1 MQKKQAKVFAGL
13 LSMSLAVSLMTPLQ
27 GVSGQAAR
35 RKIALSKK
43 SVTMTVG
50 QKKTIRIKNAKGKRI
65 KWSIKKKSIASY
77 KKSGKYAVKLTAK
90 KKGTTT
96 LTCKVKN
103 GKWKS
108 YRCKV
113 KVKKATLVRTPVATN
128 DVVKTTEKPS
138 PTAVV
143 TTPSVPTQTPTDGQD
158 KPQEPEKTPT
168 VKPTATPT
176 AKPTATP
183 TVTPTAKPTATP
195 TAKPTATPTATPAGE
210 FAEKTYLSTGF
221 EDGTDGFTGRGAA
234 KVAVASGGRSGNC
247 LSVTGRTSTWNG
259 AELNV
264 TDSIVKGATYSI
276 SVWVKQ
282 TTSSDQTIK
291 LSANLTVS
299 GQDSYPAIKEETT
312 LKSGVWTKIEGTYE
326 VPESFSKLTF
336 YVEGPSG
343 NFDFLVDDLTITQT
357 TAGKEPF
364 NPEGL
369 TSIKDTYSGIF
380 ERMGNVVSYNTSWNN
395 GYQMQNDDTMK
406 FVKHHFNSYT
416 LENELKP
423 AQILSDWSGTIS
435 VSEAKKLG
443 YVIPDGYTESTV
455 GKLNFDSV
463 DKILEIANQY
473 GLQMRGHVMQWHQ
486 QTSTRF
492 FKEGYSSSGANVSK
506 EVMDKRLEFY
516 IRSVMKHVMDKEKS
530 LTGKAGSLVYCW
542 DITNEYTHRTNDPA
556 ATSWMDV
563 YGDMGLKPTY
573 VKKAYEVA
581 YDELKQYGLQKDIT
595 LFYND
600 YNEYDVAD
608 EIVELINYINEGE
621 EAKIC
626 GGIGMQSHI
635 TVNYPSLEKYGTA
648 VDKFLATGLQVQVT
662 ELDIGIEDGQTE
674 EDLANHYSDIMKLLI
689 SKQEN
694 RDKSVNAR
702 GITGVTVWGLYDAI
716 SWRKPTSCL
725 LFGESLEDPKPAFYS
740 FLEAATK

>member
-43 SVTMTVG
+43 NVTMTVG

-138 PTAVV
+138 STAVV
-143 TTPSVPTQTPTDGQD
+143 TMPSVPTQTPTDGQD
-158 KPQEPEKTPT
+158 KPQEPEKT
-168 VKPTATPT
+168 
-176 AKPTATP
+176 
-183 TVTPTAKPTATP
+183 
-195 TAKPTATPTATPAGE
+195 PTATPTATPAGE

-380 ERMGNVVSYNTSWNN
+380 ERVGNVLSYNTSWNN
-395 GYQMQNDDTMK
+395 GYQMQSDDTMK

>member
-143 TTPSVPTQTPTDGQD
+143 TMPSVPTQTPTDGQD

-183 TVTPTAKPTATP
+183 TAK
-195 TAKPTATPTATPAGE
+195 PTATPAGE

>member
-77 KKSGKYAVKLTAK
+77 KKSGKYAVKMTAK

-138 PTAVV
+138 STAVV
-143 TTPSVPTQTPTDGQD
+143 TTPSVSTQTPTDGQE
-158 KPQEPEKTPT
+158 KPQEPEKKPTATPT

-176 AKPTATP
+176 
-183 TVTPTAKPTATP
+183 V
-195 TAKPTATPTATPAGE
+195 KPTATPTATPAGE

-282 TTSSDQTIK
+282 TSGSDKTMK
-291 LSANLTVS
+291 LSGNLAVS
-299 GQDSYPAIKEETT
+299 GQQDSYPAIKDNTT
-312 LKSGVWTKIEGTYE
+312 VPSGSWVELKGIYT
-326 VPESFSKLTF
+326 VPASFTKLTF
-336 YVEGPSG
+336 YVEGPSDT
-343 NFDFLVDDLTITQT
+343 FDFLVDDVTIKQIS
-357 TAGKEPF
+357 AGKEPY
-364 NPEGL
+364 NPESL
-369 TSIKDTYSGIF
+369 TSIKATYNGIF
-380 ERMGNVVSYNTSWNN
+380 ERMGNVLSYDISWND
-395 GYQMQNDDTMK
+395 GYQMQSDETMK
-406 FVKHHFNSYT
+406 FVKHHYNSYT

-573 VKKAYEVA
+573 VKKAYEIA
-581 YDELKQYGLQKDIT
+581 YDELKQYGLQEDVT

-702 GITGVTVWGLYDAI
+702 GITGVTVWGLYDTI

-725 LFGESLEDPKPAFYS
+725 LFGSGLDDPKAAFYS
-740 FLEAATK
+740 FIDAATK